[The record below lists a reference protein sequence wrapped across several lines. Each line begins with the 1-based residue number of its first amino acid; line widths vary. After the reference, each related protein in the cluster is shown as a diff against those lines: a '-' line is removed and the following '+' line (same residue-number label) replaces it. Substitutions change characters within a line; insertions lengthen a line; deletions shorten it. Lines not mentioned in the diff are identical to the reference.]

1 MKYYLILGKKKDR
14 FQGLLFNKVQGG
26 IKIMP
31 PCPYLFLNHRSISF
45 LMDLTM

>member
-31 PCPYLFLNHRSISF
+31 PHTLIAF
-45 LMDLTM
+45 